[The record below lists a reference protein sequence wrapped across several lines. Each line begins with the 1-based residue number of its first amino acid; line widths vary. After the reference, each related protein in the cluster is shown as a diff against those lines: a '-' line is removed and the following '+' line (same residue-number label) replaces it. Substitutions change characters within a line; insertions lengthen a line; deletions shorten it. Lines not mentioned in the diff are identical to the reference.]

1 MAKKPLQSKPLNK
14 AAAILGSRGGK
25 KGGPARAKSLSSS
38 RRSEIAHKGAVARNA
53 MYGSKD
59 IATIRNRG
67 KTNSMNTA
75 KGKPKT

>member
-14 AAAILGSRGGK
+14 AAAILGSKGGK

-38 RRSEIAHKGAVARNA
+38 RRTEIAHKGAVARNA

-59 IATIRNRG
+59 MATISNRG
-67 KTNSMNTA
+67 KAKTSMTPR
-75 KGKPKT
+75 KKPG